1 VASRIDSASTIV
13 NTPSERT
20 RVVFELLIIAACCYF
35 LFMWGAGSFGLLG
48 ADEPRY
54 AQIAREMM
62 NRNDWITPTLNGTA
76 WLEKPVL
83 YYWRANIAYPFF
95 GVNNFAA
102 GVPAATFGAL
112 ITFVV
117 YFFMRRFR
125 RGSEM
130 SAALITASS
139 AAIIGFAHGA
149 STDMQLA
156 GPFTA
161 GMLCWF
167 AWFRTERKWLL
178 AVFYVFMA
186 IGTLAK
192 GPVAPGLAGLIIIV
206 FGLVRRDWKVALR
219 TLWIPGIFLFLVIA
233 LPWYVLVQMRNPEF
247 FRVFVLEHNVARFAT
262 NLYRHKQPLWY
273 YAPVLL
279 AGTLPWTWYWLAAMW
294 EAVWDWR
301 GRAGRALEGERAPTP
316 LE

>member
-1 VASRIDSASTIV
+1 
-13 NTPSERT
+13 
-20 RVVFELLIIAACCYF
+20 
-35 LFMWGAGSFGLLG
+35 MWGAGRFGLLG

-62 NRNDWITPTLNGTA
+62 DRHDWITPTLNGTA

-83 YYWRANIAYPFF
+83 YYWRANIAYRIF
-95 GVNNFAA
+95 GVNEFAA
-102 GVPAATFGAL
+102 RVPAATFGTL

-130 SAALITASS
+130 DAALITASS

-156 GPFTA
+156 APFTA

-178 AVFYVFMA
+178 ALFYAFMA
-186 IGTLAK
+186 VGTLAK
-192 GPVAPGLAGLIIIV
+192 GPVAPGLAGLIILV
-206 FGLVRRDWKVALR
+206 FGLVRRDWKLAIR
-219 TLWIPGIFLFLVIA
+219 TLWIPGILLFLVIA
-233 LPWYVLVQMRNPEF
+233 LPWYVLVQMHNPQF
-247 FRVFVLEHNVARFAT
+247 FRVFILEHNLARF
-262 NLYRHKQPLWY
+262 
-273 YAPVLL
+273 
-279 AGTLPWTWYWLAAMW
+279 
-294 EAVWDWR
+294 
-301 GRAGRALEGERAPTP
+301 
-316 LE
+316 